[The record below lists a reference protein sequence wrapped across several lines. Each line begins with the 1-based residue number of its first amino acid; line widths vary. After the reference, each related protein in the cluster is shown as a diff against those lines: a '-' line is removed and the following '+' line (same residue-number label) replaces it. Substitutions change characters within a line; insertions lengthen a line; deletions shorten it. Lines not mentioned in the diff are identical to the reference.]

1 MLPNRTKSKV
11 NKHKVIAYLLFIFFS
26 ECDSDF
32 TRSGYVRSNILV
44 PKDKEI
50 ISFNGNHAH
59 HSAIDNQFS
68 NDYDSNETSKRFIQS
83 SIASSKDEKEILEE
97 EDVAESTI
105 DPMHQNV
112 INDIKYINSEISSS
126 NESAT
131 EKITLDSDILST
143 RTNLSTNAQ
152 GFDQERYKDPL
163 ANSVKEESQSNG
175 TDALVTPENKSNFP
189 DILAFDG
196 ILDGIRD
203 DMSKCKESNMTQIHS
218 VVKVKRPA
226 RNERTNIYC
235 KDCEHTFKY
244 RLSYERH
251 LKEDRCKH
259 TCVLCG
265 KVFLH
270 GLTSNYKLHMKF
282 HRKQRDYECYI
293 CKQKFI
299 KRAKMVLHVERHTN
313 PKPKICE
320 KCGKGF
326 TTTAGL
332 TEHMEHVHIKNR
344 DKFQCSKCA
353 KMYTRKTGLEYHM
366 KAVHESDI
374 NVYFS
379 CDICD
384 KSFKQKHNLTLH
396 KHTHKAKEF
405 KCNRCNASFKQNCHL
420 LVHQRRH
427 EKAYSFFCKICNK
440 GFYDRGKLV
449 DHENIHTGQKPY
461 QCSICDYRCACKPN
475 LCKHMKIHRSSSN
488 GAAS

>member
-1 MLPNRTKSKV
+1 M
-11 NKHKVIAYLLFIFFS
+11 NKHNVIAYLLLLYFFS

-32 TRSGYVRSNILV
+32 TQSCNVRSNILV

-50 ISFNGNHAH
+50 TSFNENHAH
-59 HSAIDNQFS
+59 YIAIDNQFS
-68 NDYDSNETSKRFIQS
+68 NDYDSNETSNRFIQS
-83 SIASSKDEKEILEE
+83 SIASSKNEKEILEE

-112 INDIKYINSEISSS
+112 INDIKYINREISSS
-126 NESAT
+126 NESAM
-131 EKITLDSDILST
+131 EKITLDSDILSS

-152 GFDQERYKDPL
+152 GFEQERYKDPL

-175 TDALVTPENKSNFP
+175 TDALFTPENKSNFP

-196 ILDGIRD
+196 ILEGIRD
-203 DMSKCKESNMTQIHS
+203 DMSKSKESNMAQIHS

-226 RNERTNIYC
+226 PNKRTNIYC
-235 KDCEHTFKY
+235 KDCEHTFKS
-244 RLSYERH
+244 RMFYERH

-270 GLTSNYKLHMKF
+270 GHTSNYKLHMKF

-299 KRAKMVLHVERHTN
+299 EKAKMELHVERHTN

-353 KMYTRKTGLEYHM
+353 KMYTRKSGLEYHM
-366 KAVHESDI
+366 KTVHESDS

-384 KSFKQKHNLTLH
+384 KSFKHKNNLRLH
-396 KHTHKAKEF
+396 QHTHKTKEF
-405 KCNRCNASFKQNCHL
+405 KCNKCNASFKQNCHL
-420 LVHQRRH
+420 LFHQRRH
-427 EKAYSFFCKICNK
+427 EKAYSMFCKTCNK
-440 GFYDRGKLV
+440 GFYSRGKLV
-449 DHENIHTGQKPY
+449 DHENIHTGRKPY
-461 QCSICDYRCACKPN
+461 QCSICDYMCACKPN
-475 LCKHMKIHRSSSN
+475 LYKHMKIHRSSSN
-488 GAAS
+488 RAAS